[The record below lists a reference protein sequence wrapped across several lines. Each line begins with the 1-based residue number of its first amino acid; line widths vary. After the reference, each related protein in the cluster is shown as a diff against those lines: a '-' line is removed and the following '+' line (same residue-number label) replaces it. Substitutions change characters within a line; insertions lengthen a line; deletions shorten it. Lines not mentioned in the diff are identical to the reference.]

1 MINSLRNFAKTKF
14 AGLLVFIMIIPFV
27 FWGMGGMFSSGNTN
41 NVAKINNKNISTQ
54 DFINHINQ
62 SNIPEQTIRE
72 NLDKNIIEELLS
84 TLVSTTLLD
93 LEIKDFNILISE
105 NTLFQMIKS
114 NQNFHDDNGNFERI
128 KYEKFLLENNQS
140 APGFEARLRNR
151 ELQKSLF
158 DFVGA
163 GTVSPNFLVKKLY
176 NDENRNLEIEFIDLS
191 VFYKKKSAI
200 TDQEL
205 ENFVSENKDNLKV
218 EYLDF
223 DYLIIN
229 PSNLIGSKEFDQA
242 FFDKIDQIEI
252 DISNDVS
259 FNNIVSKL
267 DIKPIKIKNFKFSSE
282 KNNIEKRIFDLRT
295 NEYDIFENDNNFIL
309 YKIRKIEERGPDL
322 NDTQTRKEVIELVS
336 QKNKFDYN
344 RNLLEKVTQKNF
356 NDDDF
361 KKLGQN
367 NIQTLKLN
375 SIKDNK
381 KFDINSVEV
390 LYSLQENSFTLIN
403 DEQNNVYLAKI
414 KKFNNKIINE
424 NDDKFNEYA
433 NKLNSNTKN
442 SILKSYDLF
451 LNNKYDVTLN
461 KKTLERVKNYFK

>member
-1 MINSLRNFAKTKF
+1 MINSFRNFAKTKF

-72 NLDKNIIEELLS
+72 NLDKDIIEELLS

-93 LEIKDFNILISE
+93 LEVKDFDILISE

-151 ELQKSLF
+151 ELQKNLF

-176 NDENRNLEIEFIDLS
+176 NDENRNLEVEFIDLS

-200 TDQEL
+200 SDQEL
-205 ENFVSENKDNLKV
+205 EKFVSENKNNLKV

-229 PSNLIGSKEFDQA
+229 PSNLIGSKDFDQA

-282 KNNIEKRIFDLRT
+282 KNSIEKKIFNLRT
-295 NEYDIFENDNNFIL
+295 VKYDIFENDNDFII

-322 NDTQTRKEVIELVS
+322 NDTETRNEVIELVS

-367 NIQTLKLN
+367 SIQNLKLN

-381 KFDINSVEV
+381 KFDINSVEI
-390 LYSLQENSFTLIN
+390 LYSLQENSYTLIN

-414 KKFNNKIINE
+414 KKFNDKIINE
-424 NDDKFNEYA
+424 NDDKFNEYV

>member
-41 NVAKINNKNISTQ
+41 NVAKINDKNISTQ

-93 LEIKDFNILISE
+93 LEVKDFNILISE

-367 NIQTLKLN
+367 NIQILKLN

>member
-62 SNIPEQTIRE
+62 SNIPDQTIRE

-93 LEIKDFNILISE
+93 LEVKDFNIFISE
-105 NTLFQMIKS
+105 NTLFKMIKS

>member
-93 LEIKDFNILISE
+93 LEVKDFNILISE

-191 VFYKKKSAI
+191 IFYKKKSAI

-205 ENFVSENKDNLKV
+205 EKVVSENKDNLKV

-223 DYLIIN
+223 DYLVIN
-229 PSNLIGSKEFDQA
+229 PSNLIGSEEFDQA

-282 KNNIEKRIFDLRT
+282 KNDIEKKIFDLRT
-295 NEYDIFENDNNFIL
+295 NEYDIFENENDFIL
-309 YKIRKIEERGPDL
+309 YKIRKIDERGPDL
-322 NDTQTRKEVIELVS
+322 NDTQTRNEVIELVS

-344 RNLLEKVTQKNF
+344 RNLLEKVSQKNF

-361 KKLGQN
+361 KKLGQK

>member
-1 MINSLRNFAKTKF
+1 MINSFRNFAKTKF

-93 LEIKDFNILISE
+93 LEVKDFNILISE
-105 NTLFQMIKS
+105 NTLFQIIKS

-151 ELQKSLF
+151 ELQKNLF

-191 VFYKKKSAI
+191 IFYKKKSAI
-200 TDQEL
+200 TNQEL
-205 ENFVSENKDNLKV
+205 EKFVRENKNNLKV

-259 FNNIVSKL
+259 FNNIVSNL

-295 NEYDIFENDNNFIL
+295 NEYDIFENDNDFIL

-322 NDTQTRKEVIELVS
+322 NDTQTRNEVIELVS

-356 NDDDF
+356 NNDDF
-361 KKLGQN
+361 KRLGQN

-390 LYSLQENSFTLIN
+390 LYSLQENSYTLIN

>member
-1 MINSLRNFAKTKF
+1 M
-14 AGLLVFIMIIPFV
+14 
-27 FWGMGGMFSSGNTN
+27 
-41 NVAKINNKNISTQ
+41 
-54 DFINHINQ
+54 
-62 SNIPEQTIRE
+62 
-72 NLDKNIIEELLS
+72 
-84 TLVSTTLLD
+84 
-93 LEIKDFNILISE
+93 
-105 NTLFQMIKS
+105 
-114 NQNFHDDNGNFERI
+114 
-128 KYEKFLLENNQS
+128 
-140 APGFEARLRNR
+140 
-151 ELQKSLF
+151 
-158 DFVGA
+158 
-163 GTVSPNFLVKKLY
+163 
-176 NDENRNLEIEFIDLS
+176 
-191 VFYKKKSAI
+191 
-200 TDQEL
+200 
-205 ENFVSENKDNLKV
+205 
-218 EYLDF
+218 
-223 DYLIIN
+223 
-229 PSNLIGSKEFDQA
+229 
-242 FFDKIDQIEI
+242 
-252 DISNDVS
+252 
-259 FNNIVSKL
+259 
-267 DIKPIKIKNFKFSSE
+267 
-282 KNNIEKRIFDLRT
+282 
-295 NEYDIFENDNNFIL
+295 
-309 YKIRKIEERGPDL
+309 
-322 NDTQTRKEVIELVS
+322 IELVS

-367 NIQTLKLN
+367 NIQILKLN

>member
-41 NVAKINNKNISTQ
+41 NVAKINDKNISTQ

-93 LEIKDFNILISE
+93 LEVKDFNIFISE
-105 NTLFQMIKS
+105 NTLFKMIKS

-151 ELQKSLF
+151 ELQKNLF

-367 NIQTLKLN
+367 NIQILKLN

>member
-41 NVAKINNKNISTQ
+41 NVAKINDKNISTQ

-93 LEIKDFNILISE
+93 LEVKDFNIFISE
-105 NTLFQMIKS
+105 NTLFKMIKS

-140 APGFEARLRNR
+140 APSFEARLRNR

-367 NIQTLKLN
+367 NIQILKLN

>member
-41 NVAKINNKNISTQ
+41 NVAKINDKNISTQ

-93 LEIKDFNILISE
+93 LEVKDFDILISE

-309 YKIRKIEERGPDL
+309 YKIRKKEERGPDL

-336 QKNKFDYN
+336 QRNKFDYN

-361 KKLGQN
+361 KKLSQN
-367 NIQTLKLN
+367 KIQTLKLN

-433 NKLNSNTKN
+433 NKFNSKTKN

>member
-1 MINSLRNFAKTKF
+1 MINSFRNFAKTKF

>member
-93 LEIKDFNILISE
+93 LEIKDFDISISE

-114 NQNFHDDNGNFERI
+114 NENFHDDNGNFERI

-390 LYSLQENSFTLIN
+390 LYSLQENSYTLIN

>member
-93 LEIKDFNILISE
+93 LEVKDFNILISE

-191 VFYKKKSAI
+191 IFYKKNSAI

-205 ENFVSENKDNLKV
+205 KNFVRENKDNLKV

-259 FNNIVSKL
+259 FNNIVSNL
-267 DIKPIKIKNFKFSSE
+267 DIKPTKIKNFKFSSE

-295 NEYDIFENDNNFIL
+295 NEYDIFENDNDFIL

-322 NDTQTRKEVIELVS
+322 NDTQTRNEVIELVS

-390 LYSLQENSFTLIN
+390 LYSLQENSYTLIN

>member
-93 LEIKDFNILISE
+93 LEVKDFNILISE

-151 ELQKSLF
+151 ELQKNLF

>member
-93 LEIKDFNILISE
+93 LEVKDFNIFISE
-105 NTLFQMIKS
+105 NTLFKMIKS

-367 NIQTLKLN
+367 NIQILKLN

>member
-93 LEIKDFNILISE
+93 LEVKDFNIFISE
-105 NTLFQMIKS
+105 NTLFKMIKS

-151 ELQKSLF
+151 ELQKNLF

-309 YKIRKIEERGPDL
+309 YRIRKIEERGPDL

-336 QKNKFDYN
+336 QRNKFDYN

-375 SIKDNK
+375 SVKDNK
-381 KFDINSVEV
+381 KFDINSIEV
-390 LYSLQENSFTLIN
+390 LYSLQENSYTLIN

-414 KKFNNKIINE
+414 KKFNDKTINE

>member
-1 MINSLRNFAKTKF
+1 MINSFRNFAKTKF

-93 LEIKDFNILISE
+93 LEVKDFNILISE

-151 ELQKSLF
+151 ELQKNLF

-205 ENFVSENKDNLKV
+205 EKFVRENKDNLKV

-295 NEYDIFENDNNFIL
+295 NEYDIFENDNDFIL

-322 NDTQTRKEVIELVS
+322 NDTQTRNEVIELVS

>member
-1 MINSLRNFAKTKF
+1 MINSFRNFAKTKF

-93 LEIKDFNILISE
+93 LEVKDFNILISE
-105 NTLFQMIKS
+105 NTLFKMIKS

>member
-1 MINSLRNFAKTKF
+1 MINSFRNFAKTKF

-62 SNIPEQTIRE
+62 SNIPDQTIRE

-93 LEIKDFNILISE
+93 LEVKDFNILISE
-105 NTLFQMIKS
+105 NTLFQIIKS

-151 ELQKSLF
+151 ELQKNLF

-259 FNNIVSKL
+259 FNNIVSNL
-267 DIKPIKIKNFKFSSE
+267 DIKPTKIKNFKFSSE

-295 NEYDIFENDNNFIL
+295 NEYDIFENENNFIL

-322 NDTQTRKEVIELVS
+322 NDTQTRNELIELVS

-367 NIQTLKLN
+367 NIQILKLN

-390 LYSLQENSFTLIN
+390 LYSLQENSYTLIN

-414 KKFNNKIINE
+414 EKFNNKIINE

>member
-93 LEIKDFNILISE
+93 LEVKDFNILISE

-205 ENFVSENKDNLKV
+205 ENFVRENKDNLKL

-367 NIQTLKLN
+367 NIQILKLN

-414 KKFNNKIINE
+414 KRFNNKIINE

>member
-93 LEIKDFNILISE
+93 LEVKDFNILISE

-191 VFYKKKSAI
+191 IFYKKNSAI

-205 ENFVSENKDNLKV
+205 NNFVRENKDNLKV

-259 FNNIVSKL
+259 FNNIVSNL
-267 DIKPIKIKNFKFSSE
+267 DIKPTKIKNFKFSSE

-295 NEYDIFENDNNFIL
+295 NEYDIFENDNDFIL

-390 LYSLQENSFTLIN
+390 LYSLQENSYTLIN

>member
-1 MINSLRNFAKTKF
+1 MINSFRNFAKTKF

-93 LEIKDFNILISE
+93 LEVEDFNILISE

-114 NQNFHDDNGNFERI
+114 NKNFHDDNGNFKRI

-191 VFYKKKSAI
+191 IFYKKKSDI
-200 TDQEL
+200 SNQEL
-205 ENFVSENKDNLKV
+205 VKFVSENKDNLKV

-259 FNNIVSKL
+259 FNNIVSNL
-267 DIKPIKIKNFKFSSE
+267 DIKPTKIKNFKFSSE

-322 NDTQTRKEVIELVS
+322 NDTQTRNEVIELVS

-367 NIQTLKLN
+367 NIQILKLN

-390 LYSLQENSFTLIN
+390 LYSLQENSYTLIN

-451 LNNKYDVTLN
+451 LNDKYDVTLN

>member
-1 MINSLRNFAKTKF
+1 MINSFRNFAKTKF

-72 NLDKNIIEELLS
+72 NLDKNIIEEILS
-84 TLVSTTLLD
+84 TLVSTSLLD
-93 LEIKDFNILISE
+93 LEVKDFNILISE

-114 NQNFHDDNGNFERI
+114 NKNFHDDNGNFERI

-151 ELQKSLF
+151 ELQRNLF

-205 ENFVSENKDNLKV
+205 EKFVSQNKDNLKI

-223 DYLIIN
+223 DYIIIN
-229 PSNLIGSKEFDQA
+229 PSNLIGSEEFDQA

-309 YKIRKIEERGPDL
+309 YRIRKIEERGPDL

-336 QKNKFDYN
+336 QRNKFDYN

-414 KKFNNKIINE
+414 KKFYNKIINE

>member
-93 LEIKDFNILISE
+93 LEVKDFNILISE

-205 ENFVSENKDNLKV
+205 ENFVRENKDNLKL

-282 KNNIEKRIFDLRT
+282 KNDIEKKIFDLRT
-295 NEYDIFENDNNFIL
+295 NEYDIFENENDFIL
-309 YKIRKIEERGPDL
+309 YKIRKIDEREPDL
-322 NDTQTRKEVIELVS
+322 NDTQTRNEVIELVS

-390 LYSLQENSFTLIN
+390 LYSLQENSYTLIN

>member
-93 LEIKDFNILISE
+93 LEVKDFNILISE

-259 FNNIVSKL
+259 FNNIVSNL
-267 DIKPIKIKNFKFSSE
+267 DIKPTKIKNFKFSSE

-295 NEYDIFENDNNFIL
+295 NEYDIFENDNDFIL

-322 NDTQTRKEVIELVS
+322 NDTQTRNEVIELVS

>member
-1 MINSLRNFAKTKF
+1 MECCWVT
-14 AGLLVFIMIIPFV
+14 
-27 FWGMGGMFSSGNTN
+27 
-41 NVAKINNKNISTQ
+41 
-54 DFINHINQ
+54 
-62 SNIPEQTIRE
+62 TIAWC
-72 NLDKNIIEELLS
+72 
-84 TLVSTTLLD
+84 
-93 LEIKDFNILISE
+93 F
-105 NTLFQMIKS
+105 
-114 NQNFHDDNGNFERI
+114 
-128 KYEKFLLENNQS
+128 
-140 APGFEARLRNR
+140 
-151 ELQKSLF
+151 
-158 DFVGA
+158 
-163 GTVSPNFLVKKLY
+163 
-176 NDENRNLEIEFIDLS
+176 
-191 VFYKKKSAI
+191 
-200 TDQEL
+200 
-205 ENFVSENKDNLKV
+205 
-218 EYLDF
+218 
-223 DYLIIN
+223 
-229 PSNLIGSKEFDQA
+229 
-242 FFDKIDQIEI
+242 
-252 DISNDVS
+252 S

-282 KNNIEKRIFDLRT
+282 KNYIEKRIFDLRT

-322 NDTQTRKEVIELVS
+322 NDTQTRKEVIELLS

-367 NIQTLKLN
+367 NIQILKLN

-414 KKFNNKIINE
+414 KRFNNKIINE

>member
-1 MINSLRNFAKTKF
+1 MINSFRNFAKTKF

-93 LEIKDFNILISE
+93 LEVKDFNILISE

-309 YKIRKIEERGPDL
+309 YKIRKKEERGPDL

-336 QKNKFDYN
+336 QRNKFDYN

-361 KKLGQN
+361 KKLSQN
-367 NIQTLKLN
+367 KIQTLKLN

>member
-1 MINSLRNFAKTKF
+1 MINSFRNFAKTKF

-41 NVAKINNKNISTQ
+41 NVAKINNENISTQ

-72 NLDKNIIEELLS
+72 NLNKNIIEELLS

-93 LEIKDFNILISE
+93 LEVKDFNILISE
-105 NTLFQMIKS
+105 NTLFQLIKS

-140 APGFEARLRNR
+140 APGFEARLRKR

-176 NDENRNLEIEFIDLS
+176 NNENRNLEIEFIDLS
-191 VFYKKKSAI
+191 VFYKKRSAI

-205 ENFVSENKDNLKV
+205 EKFVRENKDNLKV

-229 PSNLIGSKEFDQA
+229 PSNLIGSNEFDQV

-259 FNNIVSKL
+259 FNNIVSNL
-267 DIKPIKIKNFKFSSE
+267 DIKPTKIKNFKFSSK
-282 KNNIEKRIFDLRT
+282 KNDIEKKIFDLR
-295 NEYDIFENDNNFIL
+295 NNKYDIFENDNDFIL

-322 NDTQTRKEVIELVS
+322 NDTQTRNELIELVS

-356 NDDDF
+356 NDDNF

-390 LYSLQENSFTLIN
+390 LYSLQENSYTLIN
-403 DEQNNVYLAKI
+403 DEQKNVYLAKI
-414 KKFNNKIINE
+414 KKFDNKIINE